1 MKPNRFKKL
10 YAEGK
15 MPVGHMLFEFTTRGI
30 PEILEVAG
38 ADFVIIDMEHS
49 AFNIADTANLIS
61 WFRATD
67 IAVFVRV
74 PEVHYSH
81 IARVMDSGAHGVMA
95 PNVKTVEQAQAL
107 VDAAKYQPI
116 GQRGCYMGLGPNTDY
131 RAFPPLESRR
141 VMDEANELATV
152 ICLIEHPEGVA
163 NVEAI
168 AALPGVDALCAGY
181 ADLAQ
186 YMGIPGE
193 FQNPEF
199 LDAMKMIAETAKRHD
214 IPAIVQPGNEA
225 QLEQWL
231 GLGYTAISWSCDIA
245 VYRDA
250 LKEATDMTKKAV
262 GR

>member
-1 MKPNRFKKL
+1 
-10 YAEGK
+10 

-61 WFRATD
+61 WFRTTD

-163 NVEAI
+163 NVDAI

-193 FQNPEF
+193 FQNPQF
-199 LDAMKMIAETAKRHD
+199 LDAMQMIAETAKRHD
-214 IPAIVQPGNEA
+214 IPAIVQPGNEE

>member
-61 WFRATD
+61 WFRTTD

-141 VMDEANELATV
+141 VMDEANERATV

-163 NVEAI
+163 NVDAI

-193 FQNPEF
+193 FQNPQF
-199 LDAMKMIAETAKRHD
+199 LDAMQMIAETAKRHD
-214 IPAIVQPGNEA
+214 IPAIVQPGNEE

>member
-61 WFRATD
+61 WFRTTD

-163 NVEAI
+163 NVDAI

-193 FQNPEF
+193 FQNPQF
-199 LDAMKMIAETAKRHD
+199 LDAMQMIAETAKRHD
-214 IPAIVQPGNEA
+214 IPAIVQPGNEE